1 METRAVIFV
10 SSEGHVDTRKNRVL
24 AVERA
29 APSKHNDSNNL
40 FIEDSEPASTC
51 LTLGKDFR
59 TAKVNRV

>member
-1 METRAVIFV
+1 
-10 SSEGHVDTRKNRVL
+10 
-24 AVERA
+24 VERA